1 MVRRF
6 KPAVKYRRGSRT
18 HGWGRVGQHRKSG
31 SSGGKGMV
39 GFHKHKWSFVMKYAE
54 DSSGWPFYGK
64 HGFRQPKEISV
75 EWRPINV
82 GKLDELVEELAAK
95 GLASKE
101 DERYVVDLLKLG
113 YNKLL
118 GSGKLTKPVVVYTPA
133 ASRDAVEKV
142 AAAGGEVRIIH
153 GVVHR

>member
-31 SSGGKGMV
+31 GSGGKGMV
-39 GFHKHKWSFVMKYAE
+39 GFHKHKWSLVMKYGE
-54 DSSGWPFYGK
+54 SGTGWPFYGK
-64 HGFRQPKEISV
+64 HGFKQPETITV

-82 GKLDELVEELAAK
+82 GKLAEIIKELKKEGKAKEEAGK
-95 GLASKE
+95 
-101 DERYVVDLLKLG
+101 YVINLLDIG

-118 GSGKLTKPVVVYTPA
+118 GGGEVDIPMVVYTPV
-133 ASRDAVEKV
+133 ASRLAVEKIEK
-142 AAAGGEVRIIH
+142 AGGEVRIIPTA
-153 GVVHR
+153 HR

>member
-1 MVRRF
+1 MTRRF
-6 KPAVKYRRGSRT
+6 KPSIKYRRGSRT

-39 GFHKHKWSFVMKYAE
+39 GFHKHKWSYVMKYAE

-75 EWRPINV
+75 EWSPINV
-82 GKLDELVEELAAK
+82 GRLDELVAEAIARGELA
-95 GLASKE
+95 KE
-101 DERYVVDLLKLG
+101 GDKYVVDLLKLG

-118 GSGKLTKPVVVYTPA
+118 GGGKLSIPLIIYAPA
-133 ASRDAVEKV
+133 ATREAVKKV
-142 AAAGGEVRIIH
+142 EEAGGEVRIIH
-153 GVVHR
+153 GVLHR

>member
-31 SSGGKGMV
+31 GSGGKGMV
-39 GFHKHKWSFVMKYAE
+39 GFHKHKWSLVMKYGE
-54 DSSGWPFYGK
+54 SGTGWPFYGK
-64 HGFRQPKEISV
+64 HGFKQPEVITV

-82 GKLDELVEELAAK
+82 GKLAEIIKELKKEGKAKEEGGK
-95 GLASKE
+95 
-101 DERYVVDLLKLG
+101 YVINLLDIG

-118 GSGKLTKPVVVYTPA
+118 GGGEVDIPMVVYTPV
-133 ASRDAVEKV
+133 ASRLAVEKIEK
-142 AAAGGEVRIIH
+142 AGGEVRIIPIA
-153 GVVHR
+153 HR

>member
-31 SSGGKGMV
+31 GSGGKGMV
-39 GFHKHKWSFVMKYAE
+39 GFHKHKWSLVMKYGE
-54 DSSGWPFYGK
+54 SGTGWPFYGK
-64 HGFRQPKEISV
+64 HGFKQPETIAV

-82 GKLDELVEELAAK
+82 GKLAEIIKELKKKGKAKEEAGK
-95 GLASKE
+95 
-101 DERYVVDLLKLG
+101 YVINLLDIG

-118 GSGKLTKPVVVYTPA
+118 GGGEVDIPMVVYTPV
-133 ASRDAVEKV
+133 ASRLAVEKIEK
-142 AAAGGEVRIIH
+142 AGGEVRVIPA
-153 GVVHR
+153 VHR

>member
-31 SSGGKGMV
+31 GSGGKGMV
-39 GFHKHKWSFVMKYAE
+39 GFHKHKWSLVMKYGE
-54 DSSGWPFYGK
+54 SGTGWPFYGK
-64 HGFRQPKEISV
+64 YGFKQPETITV

-82 GKLDELVEELAAK
+82 GKLAEIIKELKKEGKAKEEAGK
-95 GLASKE
+95 
-101 DERYVVDLLKLG
+101 YVINLLDIG

-118 GSGKLTKPVVVYTPA
+118 GGGEVDIPMVVYTPV
-133 ASRDAVEKV
+133 ASRLAVEKIEK
-142 AAAGGEVRIIH
+142 AGGEVRIIPTA
-153 GVVHR
+153 HR